1 MEKVQHFLQFLFPDC
16 PCHETFWC
24 SPQLL
29 LGLCAEAAGSSVW
42 PGAPLSWRR
51 EVAQGCI
58 QEQLWEPEG
67 QHWPHCKSPQETP
80 ASVLM
85 LESLDLL
92 SMFQP
97 LIYHLQIY
105 RGTEKRCAFMEK
117 RKALQRSWLERPASW
132 RWTFLGI
139 EMGIQQTAHCMTTNL
154 SPSPRFLVSLGF

>member
-1 MEKVQHFLQFLFPDC
+1 MEKIQHFLQFLFPDC
-16 PCHETFWC
+16 PCHETCW
-24 SPQLL
+24 QLL

-42 PGAPLSWRR
+42 PRALLSWRR
-51 EVAQGCI
+51 EVAQGCL

-67 QHWPHCKSPQETP
+67 QHWPHCKSPQETL

-85 LESLDLL
+85 LESLWICSTCFSHSSTICKSTGGLKRDVL
-92 SMFQP
+92 SW
-97 LIYHLQIY
+97 
-105 RGTEKRCAFMEK
+105 

-139 EMGIQQTAHCMTTNL
+139 EMGIQQTAHCMITNL